1 MGDFYH
7 GPNIYRGLRAGRP
20 SDCRWYLNQGR
31 PVSAL
36 ARSEA
41 TAKELDSLG
50 ITPVP
55 GDLDD
60 GEYQL

>member
-1 MGDFYH
+1 MGRIFIV
-7 GPNIYRGLRAGRP
+7 GCGQVGRLIARR
-20 SDCRWYLNQGR
+20 SLNQGR